1 MEAAEAGAGRDALSR
16 PGEAIPRLPL
26 AVVAIGRNE
35 GERLRACLA
44 SVIDVAA
51 LVVYVDSGSTDDSVA
66 MARGLGAEVV
76 TLDMRVPFTAAR
88 ARNTGWR
95 RVRALRPDLGLV
107 QFVDGDC
114 AVAAGWLATAR
125 GFLAAHPQ
133 VAAVC
138 GRRRERFP
146 ERSVYNLLCDM
157 EWDVPPGEVRACGGD
172 VLMRIAALEAV
183 GGYRDTIIA
192 GEEPEL
198 CVRLRAAGW
207 RIWRLADEMTAH
219 DAAMTQISQ
228 WWKRTMR
235 TGWTYA
241 EGAALHGAPPERHKV
256 RESRSVWLW
265 GMGIPLALVAAAL
278 LWSPWWL
285 AGLLVIYPL
294 QMLRL
299 FFRVEGPTVRA
310 RAWRAV
316 FLVLGKFA
324 ELAGQVKYVLQRWSG
339 RQARL
344 IEYK

>member
-1 MEAAEAGAGRDALSR
+1 MEAAEAGAGRDALSDAGAR
-16 PGEAIPRLPL
+16 RRLPL

-35 GERLRACLA
+35 GERLRSCLT
-44 SVIDVAA
+44 SVLDAVE
-51 LVVYVDSGSTDDSVA
+51 LVVYVDSGSTDRSVA

-95 RVRALRPDLGLV
+95 RVRALRPELALV

-114 AVAAGWLATAR
+114 SIAPDWLTTAHD
-125 GFLAAHPQ
+125 FLAARPE

-146 ERSVYNLLCDM
+146 ERSIYNQLCDM

-172 VLMRIAALEAV
+172 VLMRLGALEAV
-183 GGYRDTIIA
+183 GGYRDAIIA

-207 RIWRLADEMTAH
+207 RIWRIAAEMTAH
-219 DAAMTQISQ
+219 DAAMTKISQ
-228 WWKRTMR
+228 WWKRSMR

-256 RESRSVWLW
+256 RESRGVWCW
-265 GMGIPLALVAAAL
+265 GLGVPLAFGMAAL

-285 AGLLVIYPL
+285 AALLAIYPL

-299 FFRVEGPTVRA
+299 FLRLPGPSLRA

-324 ELAGQVKYVLQRWSG
+324 EAAGQLKYLKLRWSG
-339 RQARL
+339 RQAHL